1 MPPAPAGSDPAGMPC
16 HPIRQEY
23 RPAGSSRNTVRQDC
37 IRQDYHPIQQELIQ
51 QEPTGS
57 RRIAQNP
64 ARPKT
69 LPYPPGACQTPC
81 PLGFGQIRA
90 RIHSKST
97 PSEPESAP
105 SYGRNTDPYRGP
117 GRYSEDTVSWGSEP
131 FLEQPCRKRQSPQG
145 YLETGNRRPHKR
157 IFLGVRNTF
166 RYLKLPT

>member
-1 MPPAPAGSDPAGMPC
+1 MPSNPAGIPSGRIQQEHRPAGLHPAGLPSDPA
-16 HPIRQEY
+16 RAN
-23 RPAGSSRNTVRQDC
+23 PARANPARANPA
-37 IRQDYHPIQQELIQ
+37 RA
-51 QEPTGS
+51 

-81 PLGFGQIRA
+81 PLGFGQIQA
-90 RIHSKST
+90 RIRSKST

-105 SYGRNTDPYRGP
+105 SYGRNTTPYRGP
-117 GRYSEDTVSWGSEP
+117 GRNSEDTVSWGSKP

-145 YLETGNRRPHKR
+145 YLETRNRRPHKR

-166 RYLKLPT
+166 IYLKLPT